1 MIDYGHMCLLIFAQG
16 TWKDNY
22 KKRLVREVKNKFIS
36 NMDIDDVDL
45 WSEIEKI
52 PLFNPKT
59 PEENH
64 KPCELCYSLYDI
76 FEKEKGNNDGIILFS
91 HNILGWKGM
100 KNFLLFI
107 LGEVNVKK
115 IYYLELDQ
123 SSYLISTKKRISTII
138 KNIKPKQVN
147 RSVFFDLFDKEKVEF
162 SILYEVVKY

>member
-1 MIDYGHMCLLIFAQG
+1 MIEYGHVCLLIFAQD
-16 TWKDNY
+16 TWKENY
-22 KKRLVREVKNKFIS
+22 KKRLLKEVKNKFIS

-100 KNFLLFI
+100 KNFLLFV
-107 LGEVNVKK
+107 LGGVNVKK

-123 SSYLISTKKRISTII
+123 SSYLISTKKRISIII
-138 KNIKPKQVN
+138 KNIKPRQVI
-147 RSVFFDLFDKEKVEF
+147 RSIFFDLFDKEKIEF
-162 SILYEVVKY
+162 STLYEVVKY